1 MAEVNKEV
9 FANAKPPEQAQSNVP
24 ATTDQTKNEVGQ
36 VDISFGQKVKDLS
49 GGVWTD
55 VIRPALIDIGYN
67 AVCDAAARVAKG
79 FSDGWSPN
87 YRSNDYN
94 AQYRGERPVSDFRNQ
109 NTQTNNSGRYVKVT
123 TYRDIVISSRMDAQ
137 RILDELK
144 DYIYRYQKVPVKN
157 FYENDMVY
165 NILVNSGYKID
176 DWTLQGYGWTNLDG
190 ATIRNVPNGYK
201 LILPDPVRIN

>member
-9 FANAKPPEQAQSNVP
+9 FANAKPPEQATSDIPV
-24 ATTDQTKNEVGQ
+24 ATDQTKNEVGQ
-36 VDISFGQKVKDLS
+36 VDISFGQKVKDLG
-49 GGVWTD
+49 GGVWKD

-109 NTQTNNSGRYVKVT
+109 NTQINNNGRYVKVT
-123 TYRDIVISSRMDAQ
+123 TYTTDVFAAPYTSP
-137 RILDELK
+137 E
-144 DYIYRYQKVPVKN
+144 
-157 FYENDMVY
+157 
-165 NILVNSGYKID
+165 
-176 DWTLQGYGWTNLDG
+176 
-190 ATIRNVPNGYK
+190 
-201 LILPDPVRIN
+201 ILPPFTLIVVNA